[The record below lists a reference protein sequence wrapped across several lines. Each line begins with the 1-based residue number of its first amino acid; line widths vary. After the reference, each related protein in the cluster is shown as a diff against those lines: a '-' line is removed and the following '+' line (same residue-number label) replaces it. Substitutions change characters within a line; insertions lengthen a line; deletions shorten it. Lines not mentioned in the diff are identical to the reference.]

1 MNKKRLT
8 DRNDFAGWLI
18 KEKFAMLWGL
28 ILAIIP
34 VVLPDF
40 NWEIFR
46 PSTEGNPTVSARLYE
61 FVYYNYY
68 RIFNILLILYIIIS
82 LSKSSFL
89 MSADEK
95 RSKKLHAYVKSQF
108 GENSTLAQNTPVNLY
123 NRMRSGVAQFYY
135 SWMAVWGIWL
145 ILYVL
150 MLVSSVYKFEIARNE
165 GIVDLSTMPFFR
177 IEAFLENMLNLINS
191 FILLFIYLVI
201 TVSTVRVGSLAQ
213 NSKVMHACICVFIL
227 VFAGCFFT
235 DLFSIMSIVST
246 DDYQEIQ
253 FYLRIVI
260 GLIATISMMAV
271 LGRLNTN
278 FLNIPQW
285 MMLSLYLYASIQM
298 LYPLT
303 YNPIYEL
310 PGGMRCQ
317 AQSVQVSTAMACP
330 KSARDKVKNISEW
343 RDDSSLCCCHKVK
356 ASDCPNSKKVS
367 IEYKRSKTYESLME
381 KKHEKYPHSESV
393 EALMFVCA
401 FFGKVFLFL
410 ALSWIYTRK
419 RFLFFLIHKANTLS
433 DSEMMLSR
441 FERSYDGCAES
452 EE

>member
-1 MNKKRLT
+1 
-8 DRNDFAGWLI
+8 
-18 KEKFAMLWGL
+18 
-28 ILAIIP
+28 
-34 VVLPDF
+34 
-40 NWEIFR
+40 
-46 PSTEGNPTVSARLYE
+46 
-61 FVYYNYY
+61 
-68 RIFNILLILYIIIS
+68 
-82 LSKSSFL
+82 
-89 MSADEK
+89 
-95 RSKKLHAYVKSQF
+95 
-108 GENSTLAQNTPVNLY
+108 
-123 NRMRSGVAQFYY
+123 
-135 SWMAVWGIWL
+135 
-145 ILYVL
+145 
-150 MLVSSVYKFEIARNE
+150 
-165 GIVDLSTMPFFR
+165 
-177 IEAFLENMLNLINS
+177 
-191 FILLFIYLVI
+191 
-201 TVSTVRVGSLAQ
+201 
-213 NSKVMHACICVFIL
+213 
-227 VFAGCFFT
+227 
-235 DLFSIMSIVST
+235 MSIVST

-310 PGGMRCQ
+310 PGGMRSQ
-317 AQSVQVSTAMACP
+317 PQSVQVPTAMTCP
-330 KSARDKVKNISEW
+330 KSEKNRVKNILEW
-343 RDDSSLCCCHKVK
+343 RDDSSICCCHKVK

-367 IEYKRSKTYESLME
+367 IEYKRSKTYVSLME
-381 KKHEKYPHSESV
+381 KKQEKYPHSESV

-401 FFGKVFLFL
+401 FFGKVFLFF